1 MYSSVPLLPQTIR
14 KLHVYLQ
21 YLSLASWNFSWSI
34 CRPELVMSFTA
45 DVWLK
50 YSIYLLSIFF
60 FLWLCKRNAEL
71 KTEFEVWITNI
82 LLYVKRL
89 DLLINQNHRHQQNHS
104 LSQRSICLFNYPSHW
119 VAKENLQGFKATW
132 VWRKWRVVVTQQVE
146 WGVVGGADKGHF
158 LASSGQWEELCPVV
172 FILHYELMLHCPHSA
187 KKKICSL
194 M

>member
-50 YSIYLLSIFF
+50 YSVYCQYFLS
-60 FLWLCKRNAEL
+60 LTLQKKDWTKNRVL
-71 KTEFEVWITNI
+71 ITNI
-82 LLYVKRL
+82 LYVKWL
-89 DLLINQNHRHQQNHS
+89 DPLINQNHRHQQNHS

-119 VAKENLQGFKATW
+119 VATENLQGFKATW

-172 FILHYELMLHCPHSA
+172 FILHYKLMLHCPHSA
-187 KKKICSL
+187 KKRFKH
-194 M
+194 

>member
-1 MYSSVPLLPQTIR
+1 M
-14 KLHVYLQ
+14 
-21 YLSLASWNFSWSI
+21 
-34 CRPELVMSFTA
+34 
-45 DVWLK
+45 
-50 YSIYLLSIFF
+50 
-60 FLWLCKRNAEL
+60 
-71 KTEFEVWITNI
+71 
-82 LLYVKRL
+82 YVKWL
-89 DLLINQNHRHQQNHS
+89 DPLINQNHRHQQNHS

-187 KKKICSL
+187 KKDLSINVISFITTESTNFLFQNLFIDGVGGRKYHAHIDVFDIIVHIFQICFL
-194 M
+194 MNVLRISFPWMCMKYNLTCNW